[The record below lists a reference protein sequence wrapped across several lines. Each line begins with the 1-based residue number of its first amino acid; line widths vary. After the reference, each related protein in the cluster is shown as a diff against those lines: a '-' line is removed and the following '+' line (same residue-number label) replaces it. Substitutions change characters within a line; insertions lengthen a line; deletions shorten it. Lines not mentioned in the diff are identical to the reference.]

1 MEMNQNVCLN
11 CTHMIITLRPTV
23 TKTVML
29 EISYD
34 VLRSLLNGSG
44 LDMRVEMT
52 FTMQSNKPIQIVC

>member
-1 MEMNQNVCLN
+1 MNQNVCLN
-11 CTHMIITLRPTV
+11 WTHMILTLRPTV

-34 VLRSLLNGSG
+34 VLRSLLNGSC

-52 FTMQSNKPIQIVC
+52 FTTQSNKPIQIVC